1 MRLVKVKKTFFT
13 LCEKENVHNQLMRT
27 KSGRPG
33 VLIVKMSYRGV
44 MRNFVVPLRSNIP
57 GKAEEWEFKKLPPNK
72 DTKPGFRHGVHYIK
86 LFPITKDYIDKYNID
101 NSKYLLTVNTIL
113 DNSTKEI
120 VDACQ
125 AYLKKYERGEKHKF
139 SPDIDGIIRVLDIH
153 LKVE

>member
-1 MRLVKVKKTFFT
+1 MRLVKVKKSFFT
-13 LCEKENVHNQLMRT
+13 ICEKERVHSQLMKT

-33 VLIVKMSYRGV
+33 VL
-44 MRNFVVPLRSNIP
+44 
-57 GKAEEWEFKKLPPNK
+57 
-72 DTKPGFRHGVHYIK
+72 

-125 AYLKKYERGEKHKF
+125 AYLEKYEKGEKHKF
-139 SPDIDGIIRVLDIH
+139 SPDIDGIIRVLD
-153 LKVE
+153 LQKRPVEIKEECEVANP